1 MLQILF
7 FGESCMLDIGCYA
20 HAQLQWSISLH
31 VIVNII
37 KCKRM
42 HGLNCL
48 FFREQRLVFVIKN
61 STVYIGCYAHAQLQW
76 GISLHVIV
84 NIIKCKRMHGL
95 NCLFFRE
102 QRLLFL

>member
-7 FGESCMLDIGCYA
+7 FGESFMLD
-20 HAQLQWSISLH
+20 
-31 VIVNII
+31 
-37 KCKRM
+37 
-42 HGLNCL
+42 
-48 FFREQRLVFVIKN
+48 
-61 STVYIGCYAHAQLQW
+61 IGCYAHAQLQW